1 MKNINLGRVLI
12 GGLVTGLVLNL
23 FEFVLNGVI
32 LHSQMDSDFKRMNLT
47 PPGGG
52 FVAYA
57 VGMTFVFGVI
67 AILLYALIR
76 PRLGPGPKTAIVTAL
91 ILWFGIYAYAGVIN
105 MMLISIPAN
114 IILFILPWGIV
125 EYSVAILIGAAI
137 YKESGIEGVIRWLTP
152 SQS

>member
-12 GGLVTGLVLNL
+12 GGLVTGLVLNI
-23 FEFVLNGVI
+23 FEFLLNGLV
-32 LHSQMDSDFKRMNLT
+32 LSSQMESDMKRMNLT
-47 PPGGG
+47 PPGGV

-57 VGMTFVFGVI
+57 VGMTFIFGII

-76 PRLGPGPKTAIVTAL
+76 SRLGPGPRTAVLTAL

-105 MMLISIPAN
+105 MMLIMIPAKV
-114 IILFILPWGIV
+114 ILFILAWGVV

-137 YKESGIEGVIRWLTP
+137 YKEN
-152 SQS
+152 

>member
-1 MKNINLGRVLI
+1 MRNINLGRVLL

-23 FEFVLNGVI
+23 FEFLLNAVVLS
-32 LHSQMDSDFKRMNLT
+32 SQMEADLKRMNLT

-57 VGMTFVFGVI
+57 VGMTFVFGII

-76 PRLGPGPKTAIVTAL
+76 PRLGAGPKTAIVTAL

-105 MMLISIPAN
+105 MMLIAIPAN
-114 IILFILPWGIV
+114 IILLILGWGIV
-125 EYSVAILIGAAI
+125 EYSVAILIGAAL
-137 YKESGIEGVIRWLTP
+137 YQET
-152 SQS
+152 